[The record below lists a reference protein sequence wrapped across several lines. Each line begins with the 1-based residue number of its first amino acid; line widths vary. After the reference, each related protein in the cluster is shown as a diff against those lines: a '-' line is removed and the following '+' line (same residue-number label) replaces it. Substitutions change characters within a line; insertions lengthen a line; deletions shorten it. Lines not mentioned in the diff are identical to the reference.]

1 MKKIE
6 PKVYL
11 TINRKQYKAINPD
24 QALEVSKDLGTA
36 NGSFKVHVIYGTERV
51 STRKTIT
58 VENEGKY
65 QSPKETKQALKAFLD
80 KSLWM
85 SVNYL

>member
-11 TINRKQYKAINPD
+11 TINRKQYKGINPD
-24 QALEVSKDLGTA
+24 KALEVSKRLGTDD
-36 NGSFKVHVIYGTERV
+36 GSFKVHVVYGTERI
-51 STRKTIT
+51 SKRKTIT

-65 QSPKETKQALKAFLD
+65 RSPQETKQALKAFLD

-85 SVNYL
+85 AL

>member
-24 QALEVSKDLGTA
+24 EALEVSKELVA
-36 NGSFKVHVIYGTERV
+36 GSGSYKVHVIYGEEKV
-51 STRKTIT
+51 SKRKRIT

-65 QSPKETKQALKAFLD
+65 ESAKETKQAIKAFLD

-85 SVNYL
+85 SSYA